1 MARKTNKELA
11 ERHSKNR
18 GGNPAWTK
26 GMESP
31 NPKGAALKK
40 PFYAMVMLELKMAE
54 DAPFEKVRRG
64 DRLRKIAR
72 NLVKAGCEGDME
84 AIIEL
89 RNMLDGKPNTQVT
102 MTDQDGKA
110 VTGIRIEFYDP
121 EPRDD

>member
-1 MARKTNKELA
+1 MADTKKKSTKG
-11 ERHSKNR
+11 K

-31 NPKGAALKK
+31 NKKGWTVKK
-40 PFYAMVMLELKMAE
+40 PFYAMVMLELKMGE
-54 DAPFEKVRRG
+54 DAAFGKAPRG
-64 DRLRKIAR
+64 NRLRKIAR

-84 AIIEL
+84 AIIEI